1 MEIIHSVFDWIG
13 IPILVVVFWLI
24 FFIESKLELRN
35 RVQNKWQRSFINNV
49 VAIPSFILL
58 RFMFLP
64 AMVWIA
70 LQNSKLEI
78 GINYWYNLP
87 PLLEGLIAFL
97 ILDYA
102 NYLWH
107 ILNHKIPL
115 LWRFHLVHHT
125 DPDLDLTTAVRFHF
139 GEMIGSLIFRGA
151 FVFITG
157 GSPLLII
164 IYEILFEAE
173 ILFHH
178 SNIRL
183 PIKAERLLNL
193 LIVTPRMHGIHHSF
207 YKNETDSNYSSILSI
222 WDRLHKTAK
231 FNVSQDDIIIGV
243 PSYNV
248 HRELSVGFL
257 LQLPFKQI
265 RKWSQE
271 YLFRPGETGE
281 KDVLRE

>member
-1 MEIIHSVFDWIG
+1 MDIIHSVFDWIG

-24 FFIESKLELRN
+24 FFIESKLELRK

-49 VAIPSFILL
+49 IAIPSFILL

-64 AMVWIA
+64 AMIWIA

-107 ILNHKIPL
+107 ILNHKIPF

-125 DPDLDLTTAVRFHF
+125 DPDLDLTTAIRFHF
-139 GEMIGSLIFRGA
+139 GEIVGSLIFRGA

-183 PIKAERLLNL
+183 PIKVERLLNL
-193 LIVTPRMHGIHHSF
+193 LIVTPRMHGIHHSV
-207 YKNETDSNYSSILSI
+207 YKTETDSNYSSILSV
-222 WDRLHKTAK
+222 WDRIHNTAK
-231 FNVSQDDIIIGV
+231 LNVSQDDITIGV
-243 PSYNV
+243 PSYNM
-248 HRELSVGFL
+248 HHELTVGFL
-257 LQLPFKQI
+257 LQLPFNQI
-265 RKWSQE
+265 RKWSGE
-271 YLFRPGETGE
+271 YLSRPAEKGE
-281 KDVLRE
+281 KDVLKE